1 MKNKSDRV
9 AELEK
14 ELEKQTKR
22 ADLLESEMK
31 EKDEKFL
38 ELYHENSSQHDKIL
52 ELSNALEADREIMQQ
67 AIQEGELNPKKAKK
81 QLRPT

>member
-1 MKNKSDRV
+1 
-9 AELEK
+9 
-14 ELEKQTKR
+14 
-22 ADLLESEMK
+22 MK

-52 ELSNALEADREIMQQ
+52 ELSNALEAERETMQQ

>member
-1 MKNKSDRV
+1 LKYLV
-9 AELEK
+9 EEQ
-14 ELEKQTKR
+14 EKQEEAERKR
-22 ADLLESEMK
+22 VEELKDK
-31 EKDEKFL
+31 ETKFL
-38 ELYHENSSQHDKIL
+38 DMYHENSSQHDKIL